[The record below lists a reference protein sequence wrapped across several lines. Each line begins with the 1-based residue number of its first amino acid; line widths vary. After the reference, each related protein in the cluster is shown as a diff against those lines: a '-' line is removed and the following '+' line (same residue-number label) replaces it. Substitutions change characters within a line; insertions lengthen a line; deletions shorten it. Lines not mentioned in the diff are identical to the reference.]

1 MRHVITRSTP
11 AAPWLVATMIVLFAP
26 GAAFADGIFTPF
38 AGVSFGGDQTERVP
52 TYGFSLAGMGGG
64 VLGFELDVAQT
75 AEAMTGT
82 VFDANSKITTVNGN
96 LIVGVPL
103 GAVRPYV
110 IGGLG
115 WLRTSLM
122 ADGQAGQMPNVTSD
136 GLGVAVGGGLMGFF
150 GDHLGA
156 RIDLRYIRAVTAGE
170 GVLDFEFKDFNY
182 VRFTGGLVLRF

>member
-1 MRHVITRSTP
+1 MSHVIMRCALAARS
-11 AAPWLVATMIVLFAP
+11 LVAVLVVLSVPAV
-26 GAAFADGIFTPF
+26 AFADGIFTPF

-52 TYGFSLAGMGGG
+52 TYGVSLAGMAGG

-82 VFDANSKITTVNGN
+82 VFDANTKITTFNGN

-115 WLRTSLM
+115 WLRTSLT
-122 ADGQAGQMPNVTSD
+122 ADGQSGSMQSVTSD

-150 GDHLGA
+150 SDQRWTPSFGQLSGQVKVDSRFMFLS
-156 RIDLRYIRAVTAGE
+156 RFRLR
-170 GVLDFEFKDFNY
+170 
-182 VRFTGGLVLRF
+182 